1 MTEPIHLTGLM
12 PRAALAA
19 VRNALEA
26 AGVPDAPFDARELYR
41 LAVGRDPRLDDTPLT
56 ADHATRLAELTARR
70 AGREPLQYIAGKWD
84 FLDFTLDVG
93 PGVLCPRADTEVVCE
108 AAVELLREMNAP
120 DPVVLD
126 LCAGTGCLGLGIKR
140 FVPGARV
147 TCWEKSP
154 EALPYLQR
162 NAVNALKG
170 AEVAVQ
176 EGDVLTG
183 WRDVDPGSIDLIVSN
198 PPYLTGA
205 EMADLMPETAR
216 EPAMAL
222 DGGDDGLLFYRCL
235 TGPWQNAL
243 RPGGWLV
250 LEIGYEQRR
259 AVLDL
264 GEQRGW
270 VNGACR
276 QDYGGNDRVIL
287 LRKPADLG

>member
-1 MTEPIHLTGLM
+1 MQLTGLV

-19 VRNALEA
+19 VRTALQQ

-56 ADHATRLAELTARR
+56 AEHAARLEELTARR
-70 AGREPLQYIAGKWD
+70 AGREPLQYIAGRWD

-108 AAVELLREMNAP
+108 AAVELLQGMGKA

-126 LCAGTGCLGLGIKR
+126 LCAGTGCLGLGVKR

-154 EALPYLQR
+154 EALTYLR
-162 NAVNALKG
+162 HNAVNALKG

-183 WRDVDPGSIDLIVSN
+183 WQEVEPGSVDLIVSN
-198 PPYLTGA
+198 PPYLTGT
-205 EMADLMPETAR
+205 EMQELMPETAR

-222 DGGDDGLLFYRCL
+222 DGGADGLTFYRCL
-235 TGPWQNAL
+235 TGPWKSAL

-250 LEIGYEQRR
+250 LEIGYEQRQ

-264 GEQRGW
+264 GEQKGW

-276 QDYGGNDRVIL
+276 RDYGGNDRAIL
-287 LRKPADLG
+287 LQKPADLD

>member
-1 MTEPIHLTGLM
+1 MADLTLTGLP
-12 PRAALAA
+12 PRDALRA
-19 VRNALEA
+19 VTNALEQ
-26 AGVPDAPFDARELYR
+26 AGVPDAAFDARELYR
-41 LAVGRDPRLDDTPLT
+41 RAVGRDPRLDTAPLT
-56 ADHATRLAELTARR
+56 PDQARVLAALTARR
-70 AGREPLQYIAGKWD
+70 AGREPLQYILGEWD
-84 FLDFTLDVG
+84 FLDFTLQVG

-108 AAVELLREMNAP
+108 AAVELLQQAGKP

-147 TCWEKSP
+147 TCWEKSHAALAYLRP
-154 EALPYLQR
+154 NARQALP
-162 NAVNALKG
+162 G

-183 WRDVDPGSIDLIVSN
+183 WQDVPARSVDLILSN

-205 EMADLMPETAR
+205 EMHALMPETAR

-222 DGGDDGLLFYRCL
+222 DGGADGLVFYRCL
-235 TGPWQNAL
+235 TGPWRQAL

-250 LEIGYEQRR
+250 LEIGYEQRQ

-264 GEQRGW
+264 GVQNGW
-270 VNGACR
+270 VNGSCR

-287 LRKPADLG
+287 LQNPDKVP

>member
-1 MTEPIHLTGLM
+1 MQLTGLP

-19 VRNALEA
+19 VRQTLEA
-26 AGVPDAPFDARELYR
+26 AAVPDASFDARELYR

-56 ADHATRLAELTARR
+56 AEHAARLEELTARR
-70 AGREPLQYIAGKWD
+70 VGREPLQYIAGKWD

-108 AAVELLREMNAP
+108 AAVELLQGMGKA

-126 LCAGTGCLGLGIKR
+126 LCAGTGCLGLGVKR

-154 EALPYLQR
+154 EALPYLRR
-162 NAVNALKG
+162 NAVHALKG

-183 WRDVDPGSIDLIVSN
+183 WQDMEPGSVDLIVSN

-205 EMADLMPETAR
+205 EMQELMPETAR

-222 DGGDDGLLFYRCL
+222 DGGADGLTFYRCL
-235 TGPWQNAL
+235 TGPWQKVL

-264 GEQRGW
+264 GEQNGW
-270 VNGACR
+270 VNGTCR
-276 QDYGGNDRVIL
+276 QDYGGNDRAIL
-287 LRKPADLG
+287 LQKTADWG

>member
-1 MTEPIHLTGLM
+1 MIDALQLTGLA

-19 VRNALEA
+19 VRKALEEA
-26 AGVPDAPFDARELYR
+26 AVPDASFDARELCR

-56 ADHATRLAELTARR
+56 AEAAARLAGFTARR
-70 AGREPLQYIAGKWD
+70 AGREPLQYIAGRWD

-108 AAVELLREMNAP
+108 AAVELLQKMGKA

-126 LCAGTGCLGLGIKR
+126 LCAGTGCLGLGVKR

-154 EALPYLQR
+154 EALPYLRR
-162 NAVNALKG
+162 NAVTALKG
-170 AEVAVQ
+170 AEVAVR
-176 EGDVLTG
+176 EGDVLAG
-183 WRDVDPGSIDLIVSN
+183 WREMEPGSVDLILSN

-205 EMADLMPETAR
+205 EMQQLMPETAR

-222 DGGDDGLLFYRCL
+222 DGGADGLTFYRCL
-235 TGPWQNAL
+235 TGPWQQTL

-264 GEQRGW
+264 GEQKGW

-287 LRKPADLG
+287 LQKPADWG

>member
-1 MTEPIHLTGLM
+1 MQLTGLA

-19 VRNALEA
+19 VRQALEA
-26 AGVPDAPFDARELYR
+26 AAVPDASFDARELYR

-56 ADHATRLAELTARR
+56 AEYAARLGKLTARR

-108 AAVELLREMNAP
+108 AAVELLQGMGKA

-126 LCAGTGCLGLGIKR
+126 LCAGTGCLGLGVKR

-154 EALPYLQR
+154 EALPYLRR

-170 AEVAVQ
+170 AEVAVR

-183 WRDVDPGSIDLIVSN
+183 WQDMEPGSVDLIVSN

-205 EMADLMPETAR
+205 EMQELMPETAR

-222 DGGDDGLLFYRCL
+222 DGGADGLTFYRCL
-235 TGPWQNAL
+235 TGPWQKIL

-264 GEQRGW
+264 GEQNSW
-270 VNGACR
+270 VNGTCR
-276 QDYGGNDRVIL
+276 QDYGGNDRAIL
-287 LRKPADLG
+287 LQKPVDLG